1 MKKILRPILCG
12 GVLAALLC
20 TPSLAAGE
28 GDFSLLVNGAAGEGD
43 FSLLVNGEPVTF
55 SDAAP
60 VLKDGRSF
68 LPAVTTFQALGF
80 AQEDI
85 VWDGETQ
92 TVTASKDGAAIS
104 LTVGDSAVTWTGPS
118 WSQTSEDGTSGSA
131 GGSGGI
137 AYLDTAP
144 YIDPA
149 TNRTYIPVGLVA
161 DILGCRVAWDGETST
176 VIIDDVDAILA
187 ENTETYELMDQY
199 LDYARKYSQGN
210 YQVEGSYLLTSAPG
224 EMESGVEI
232 IHTVGGDY
240 SLISSQTAM
249 QLDLGVSIGGTIMG
263 APISPTDMDLDLR
276 ADLDTGMLYLYF
288 QSEDL
293 EYLMNN
299 NVQINGETI
308 EFQIPDQWYS
318 LDMKAVYDEAYGP
331 GFYEELIALST
342 ASQEAA
348 FAQTLEELL
357 KSDTLI
363 LTSTATTSDYLEAL
377 NQLLGDSHFQKS
389 GSTYTLHTEDLVTD
403 YLNDASLF
411 YYTETPSMGLDL
423 QITDRGGG
431 RCDFNGAL
439 SVDGA
444 DYVLG
449 LDLASRDSGE
459 QATLTFHLKN
469 LCKGTLSVTTA
480 RRVTD
485 EPVETLPPP
494 EAVSMALEEVGYF

>member
-20 TPSLAAGE
+20 TPSLAAE
-28 GDFSLLVNGAAGEGD
+28 QGD

-55 SDAAP
+55 TDAAP

-104 LTVGDSAVTWTGPS
+104 LTVGDSAVTWTAPS

-161 DILGCRVAWDGETST
+161 DILGCRVALDAETYT

-263 APISPTDMDLDLR
+263 APISPTDMDLDMR

-293 EYLMNN
+293 EQLMNN

-331 GFYEELIALST
+331 GFYEELLALNAAGT
-342 ASQEAA
+342 NQEAT

-357 KSDTLI
+357 KSDTLT

-389 GSTYTLHTEDLVTD
+389 GSTYTSTPIDLEEDGSRILVAFQLYTSGGKVNGYGLEMTIADTEGTALALTAEMRDSKMEMLMD
-403 YLNDASLF
+403 FQMPGEL
-411 YYTETPSMGLDL
+411 SMTME
-423 QITDRGGG
+423 I
-431 RCDFNGAL
+431 
-439 SVDGA
+439 DGA
-444 DYVLG
+444 YQRTSTAPTTEPPAGATVV
-449 LDLASRDSGE
+449 DLMDA
-459 QATLTFHLKN
+459 LT
-469 LCKGTLSVTTA
+469 GDIA
-480 RRVTD
+480 PAP
-485 EPVETLPPP
+485 EP
-494 EAVSMALEEVGYF
+494 EAA

>member
-20 TPSLAAGE
+20 TPSLAAE
-28 GDFSLLVNGAAGEGD
+28 QGD

-55 SDAAP
+55 TDAAP

-68 LPAVTTFQALGF
+68 LPMAATFEALGF
-80 AQEDI
+80 PAEDMT
-85 VWDGETQ
+85 WNSATQ
-92 TVTASKDGAAIS
+92 TASASKDGTTIS
-104 LTVGDSAVTWTGPS
+104 LTIGKKAIQVT
-118 WSQTSEDGTSGSA
+118 QA
-131 GGSGGI
+131 GAAAGVSI
-137 AYLDTAP
+137 ETDTAP
-144 YIDPA
+144 YIDAA
-149 TNRTYIPVGLVA
+149 TSRTYIPVGLVA

-224 EMESGVEI
+224 EMESGAEI
-232 IHTVGGDY
+232 INTIGGDY
-240 SLISSQTAM
+240 NLISSQTAM
-249 QLDLGVSIGGTIMG
+249 QFAMDMSIGGTIMG
-263 APISPTDMDLDLR
+263 APISPIDMNLDMR
-276 ADLDTGMLYLYF
+276 ADLDTGLLYLYF

-293 EYLMNN
+293 EQLMNN
-299 NVQINGETI
+299 NVQVNGETI

-331 GFYEELIALST
+331 GFYEELVALSA

-389 GSTYTLHTEDLVTD
+389 GSTYTSTLEQDGVT
-403 YLNDASLF
+403 LL
-411 YYTETPSMGLDL
+411 
-423 QITDRGGG
+423 
-431 RCDFNGAL
+431 
-439 SVDGA
+439 
-444 DYVLG
+444 
-449 LDLASRDSGE
+449 
-459 QATLTFHLKN
+459 FHLYTSGGQVN
-469 LCKGTLSVTTA
+469 GYGMEMTTA
-480 RRVTD
+480 D
-485 EPVETLPPP
+485 P
-494 EAVSMALEEVGYF
+494 EAQMTMTMEMKGDDMSLLLEMDGMTMEMDGTYRPSSAAPETEPPAGATVVDLWELLTTPVSEL

>member
-20 TPSLAAGE
+20 TPSLAAE
-28 GDFSLLVNGAAGEGD
+28 QGD
-43 FSLLVNGEPVTF
+43 FSLLVNGEPVAFT
-55 SDAAP
+55 DAAP

-68 LPAVTTFQALGF
+68 LPVATTFQALGF

-85 VWDGETQ
+85 VWNGETQ
-92 TVTASKDGAAIS
+92 SVTASKDGTTIS

-137 AYLDTAP
+137 AYLDAAP

-161 DILGCRVAWDGETST
+161 DILGYRVAWDGATST

-187 ENTETYELMDQY
+187 ENTETYERMDQY

-210 YQVEGSYLLTSAPG
+210 YQVEGSYLLTMPSEGTTTSADG
-224 EMESGVEI
+224 SEEYTTEI
-232 IHTVGGDY
+232 INTVGGNY
-240 SLISSQTAM
+240 SMVTNQTAM
-249 QLDLGVSIGGTIMG
+249 QFAMDMSIGGTIMG
-263 APISPTDMDLDLR
+263 APISPTDMNLDVR

-357 KSDTLI
+357 KSDTLT

-389 GSTYTLHTEDLVTD
+389 GSTYTSTLEQDGVTI
-403 YLNDASLF
+403 L
-411 YYTETPSMGLDL
+411 
-423 QITDRGGG
+423 
-431 RCDFNGAL
+431 
-439 SVDGA
+439 
-444 DYVLG
+444 
-449 LDLASRDSGE
+449 
-459 QATLTFHLKN
+459 FHLYTSGGQVN
-469 LCKGTLSVTTA
+469 GYGMEMTASETTGMEMTMTMEMKGDDMSLLMEMAGMTMEMDGTYRPSSTAPETEPPSGATVVDLWELLTT
-480 RRVTD
+480 
-485 EPVETLPPP
+485 PVSEL
-494 EAVSMALEEVGYF
+494 

>member
-20 TPSLAAGE
+20 TPSLAAE
-28 GDFSLLVNGAAGEGD
+28 QGD

-68 LPAVTTFQALGF
+68 LPMAATFEALGF
-80 AQEDI
+80 PAEDMT
-85 VWDGETQ
+85 WDSDTQ
-92 TVTASKDGAAIS
+92 TAAASKDGTTIS
-104 LTVGDSAVTWTGPS
+104 LTIGKNAIQVT
-118 WSQTSEDGTSGSA
+118 QA
-131 GGSGGI
+131 GAEAGVSI
-137 AYLDTAP
+137 ETDAAP
-144 YIDPA
+144 YIDAA

-161 DILGCRVAWDGETST
+161 DALGYRVAWDGETST

-187 ENTETYELMDQY
+187 ENTETYERMDQY

-224 EMESGVEI
+224 EMESGAEI
-232 IHTVGGDY
+232 IHTVGGGY
-240 SLISSQTAM
+240 SMVTNQTAM
-249 QLDLGVSIGGTIMG
+249 QFAMDMSIGGTIMG
-263 APISPTDMDLDLR
+263 APISPTDMNLDVR

-342 ASQEAA
+342 ASQEAT

-357 KSDTLI
+357 KSDTLT

-389 GSTYTLHTEDLVTD
+389 GSTYTSTLEQDGVTI
-403 YLNDASLF
+403 L
-411 YYTETPSMGLDL
+411 
-423 QITDRGGG
+423 
-431 RCDFNGAL
+431 
-439 SVDGA
+439 
-444 DYVLG
+444 
-449 LDLASRDSGE
+449 
-459 QATLTFHLKN
+459 FHLYTSGGQVN
-469 LCKGTLSVTTA
+469 GYGMEMTASETTGMEMTMTMEMKGDDMSLLMEMAGMTMEMDGTYRPSSTAPETEPPAGATVVDLWELLTT
-480 RRVTD
+480 
-485 EPVETLPPP
+485 PVSEL
-494 EAVSMALEEVGYF
+494 

>member
-20 TPSLAAGE
+20 TPSLAAE
-28 GDFSLLVNGAAGEGD
+28 QGD

-55 SDAAP
+55 TDAAP

-68 LPAVTTFQALGF
+68 LPMAATFEALGF
-80 AQEDI
+80 PAEDMT
-85 VWDGETQ
+85 WDSDTQ
-92 TVTASKDGAAIS
+92 TASASKDGTTIS
-104 LTVGDSAVTWTGPS
+104 LTIGKNAIQVT
-118 WSQTSEDGTSGSA
+118 QA
-131 GGSGGI
+131 GAEAGVSI
-137 AYLDTAP
+137 ETDAAP
-144 YIDPA
+144 YIDAA
-149 TNRTYIPVGLVA
+149 TSRTYIPVGLVA
-161 DILGCRVAWDGETST
+161 DALGYRVAWDGETST

-187 ENTETYELMDQY
+187 ENTETYERMDQY

-224 EMESGVEI
+224 EMESGAEI
-232 IHTVGGDY
+232 INTIGGDY
-240 SLISSQTAM
+240 NLISSQTAM
-249 QLDLGVSIGGTIMG
+249 QFAMDMSIGGTIMG
-263 APISPTDMDLDLR
+263 APIAPTDMNLDMR

-293 EYLMNN
+293 EQLMNN
-299 NVQINGETI
+299 NVQVNGESV

-331 GFYEELIALST
+331 GFYEELIVLSA

-389 GSTYTLHTEDLVTD
+389 GSTYTSTLEQDGVTI
-403 YLNDASLF
+403 L
-411 YYTETPSMGLDL
+411 
-423 QITDRGGG
+423 
-431 RCDFNGAL
+431 
-439 SVDGA
+439 
-444 DYVLG
+444 
-449 LDLASRDSGE
+449 
-459 QATLTFHLKN
+459 FHLYTSGGQVN
-469 LCKGTLSVTTA
+469 GYGMEMTASETTG
-480 RRVTD
+480 
-485 EPVETLPPP
+485 
-494 EAVSMALEEVGYF
+494 MK

>member
-1 MKKILRPILCG
+1 MKKFLRPILCG

-20 TPSLAAGE
+20 TPSLAAE
-28 GDFSLLVNGAAGEGD
+28 PEATVPLL
-43 FSLLVNGEPVTF
+43 LNGEPVSF

-60 VLKDGRSF
+60 IFWGDAIDV
-68 LPAVTTFQALGF
+68 PAAATLEALGY
-80 AQEDI
+80 EI
-85 VWDGETQ
+85 TWDEASQ
-92 TVTASKDGAAIS
+92 TILAEQNGAALSLTIGDATAHRSGTGGSKEIIS
-104 LTVGDSAVTWTGPS
+104 LSKAPYVDPATWRTYFSAEDLSLLLGDPYRTAVDYGWTM
-118 WSQTSEDGTSGSA
+118 DSA
-131 GGSGGI
+131 GG
-137 AYLDTAP
+137 
-144 YIDPA
+144 
-149 TNRTYIPVGLVA
+149 LVMSY
-161 DILGCRVAWDGETST
+161 GEMA
-176 VIIDDVDAILA
+176 VIVDDVDAILA
-187 ENTETYELMDQY
+187 ENTETYERMDQY

-224 EMESGVEI
+224 EMESGAEI
-232 IHTVGGDY
+232 IHTVGGGY
-240 SLISSQTAM
+240 SMVTNQTAM
-249 QLDLGVSIGGTIMG
+249 QFAMDMSIGGTIMG
-263 APISPTDMDLDLR
+263 APISPTDMNLDVR

-389 GSTYTLHTEDLVTD
+389 GSTYTSTLEQD
-403 YLNDASLF
+403 
-411 YYTETPSMGLDL
+411 
-423 QITDRGGG
+423 
-431 RCDFNGAL
+431 GAL
-439 SVDGA
+439 VRFQLYTSGGQVNGYGMEMTAA
-444 DYVLG
+444 D
-449 LDLASRDSGE
+449 
-459 QATLTFHLKN
+459 
-469 LCKGTLSVTTA
+469 
-480 RRVTD
+480 
-485 EPVETLPPP
+485 P
-494 EAVSMALEEVGYF
+494 EAQMTMTMEMKGDDMDLLFQMGGMTMEMDGTYRSTRSAPETEPPAGAKVVDLWELLNTPINEF

>member
-20 TPSLAAGE
+20 TPSLAAE
-28 GDFSLLVNGAAGEGD
+28 QGD

-55 SDAAP
+55 TDAAP

-293 EYLMNN
+293 EQLMNN
-299 NVQINGETI
+299 NVQVNGETI

-331 GFYEELIALST
+331 GFYEELIALDA
-342 ASQEAA
+342 ASASEDIT
-348 FAQTLEELL
+348 FAQALEEIL
-357 KSDTLI
+357 KSDALP
-363 LTSTATTSDYLEAL
+363 LTSEFTTRDYLDLFNYVLA
-377 NQLLGDSHFQKS
+377 DSAFERS
-389 GSTYTLHTEDLVTD
+389 GSTYTSTPIDLEEDGSRILVAFQLYTSGGKVNGYGLEMTIADTEGTALALTAEMR
-403 YLNDASLF
+403 ASKMEMLMDF
-411 YYTETPSMGLDL
+411 QMPGELSMTME
-423 QITDRGGG
+423 I
-431 RCDFNGAL
+431 
-439 SVDGA
+439 DGA
-444 DYVLG
+444 YQRTSTAPATEPPAGATVV
-449 LDLASRDSGE
+449 DLMDA
-459 QATLTFHLKN
+459 LT
-469 LCKGTLSVTTA
+469 GDIDPA
-480 RRVTD
+480 P
-485 EPVETLPPP
+485 EP
-494 EAVSMALEEVGYF
+494 EAA

>member
-20 TPSLAAGE
+20 TPSLAAE
-28 GDFSLLVNGAAGEGD
+28 QGD

-55 SDAAP
+55 TDAAP

-68 LPAVTTFQALGF
+68 LPMAATFEALGF
-80 AQEDI
+80 PAEDMT
-85 VWDGETQ
+85 WDSDTQ
-92 TVTASKDGAAIS
+92 TAAASKDGTTIS
-104 LTVGDSAVTWTGPS
+104 LTIGKKAIQVT
-118 WSQTSEDGTSGSA
+118 QA
-131 GGSGGI
+131 GAAAGVSI
-137 AYLDTAP
+137 ETDTAP
-144 YIDPA
+144 YIDAA
-149 TNRTYIPVGLVA
+149 TSRTYIPVGLVA
-161 DILGCRVAWDGETST
+161 DALGYRVAWDGETST

-187 ENTETYELMDQY
+187 ENTETYERMDQY
-199 LDYARKYSQGN
+199 LGYARKYSQGN

-224 EMESGVEI
+224 EMESGAEI
-232 IHTVGGDY
+232 IHTIGGDY
-240 SLISSQTAM
+240 NLISSQTAM
-249 QLDLGVSIGGTIMG
+249 QFAMDMSIGGTILG

-288 QSEDL
+288 QSEGL
-293 EYLMNN
+293 EQLMNN
-299 NVQINGETI
+299 NVQVNGESV

-389 GSTYTLHTEDLVTD
+389 GSTYTSTLEQDGVTI
-403 YLNDASLF
+403 L
-411 YYTETPSMGLDL
+411 
-423 QITDRGGG
+423 
-431 RCDFNGAL
+431 
-439 SVDGA
+439 
-444 DYVLG
+444 
-449 LDLASRDSGE
+449 
-459 QATLTFHLKN
+459 FHLYTSGGQVN
-469 LCKGTLSVTTA
+469 GYGMEMTASETTGMEMTMTMEMKGDDMSLLLEMAGMTMEMDGTYRPSSTAPETEPPAGATVVDLWELLTT
-480 RRVTD
+480 
-485 EPVETLPPP
+485 PVSEL
-494 EAVSMALEEVGYF
+494 

>member
-20 TPSLAAGE
+20 TPSLAAE
-28 GDFSLLVNGAAGEGD
+28 QGD

-55 SDAAP
+55 TDAAP

-68 LPAVTTFQALGF
+68 LPVATTFQALGF

-85 VWDGETQ
+85 VWNGETQ
-92 TVTASKDGAAIS
+92 SVTASKDGTTIS

-161 DILGCRVAWDGETST
+161 DILGCRVAWDGATST

-187 ENTETYELMDQY
+187 ENTETYERMDQY

-210 YQVEGSYLLTSAPG
+210 YQVEGSYLLTMPSEGTTTSADG
-224 EMESGVEI
+224 SEEYTTEI
-232 IHTVGGDY
+232 INTVGGNY
-240 SLISSQTAM
+240 NMVTNQTAM
-249 QLDLGVSIGGTIMG
+249 QFAMDMSIGGTIMG
-263 APISPTDMDLDLR
+263 APISPTDMNLDVR

-342 ASQEAA
+342 ASQEAT

-389 GSTYTLHTEDLVTD
+389 GSTYTSTLEQDGVTI
-403 YLNDASLF
+403 L
-411 YYTETPSMGLDL
+411 
-423 QITDRGGG
+423 
-431 RCDFNGAL
+431 
-439 SVDGA
+439 
-444 DYVLG
+444 
-449 LDLASRDSGE
+449 
-459 QATLTFHLKN
+459 FHLYTSGGQVN
-469 LCKGTLSVTTA
+469 GYGMEMTASETTGMEMTMTMEMKGDDMSLLMEMAGMTMEMDGTYRPSSTAPETEPPAGATVVDLWELLTT
-480 RRVTD
+480 
-485 EPVETLPPP
+485 PVSEL
-494 EAVSMALEEVGYF
+494 

>member
-20 TPSLAAGE
+20 TPSLAAE
-28 GDFSLLVNGAAGEGD
+28 QGD
-43 FSLLVNGEPVTF
+43 FSLLVNGEPVAFT
-55 SDAAP
+55 DAAP

-85 VWDGETQ
+85 VWNGETQ
-92 TVTASKDGAAIS
+92 SVTASKDGTTIS

-137 AYLDTAP
+137 AYLDAAP

-149 TNRTYIPVGLVA
+149 TSRTYIPVGLVA
-161 DILGCRVAWDGETST
+161 DALGYRVAWDGETST

-187 ENTETYELMDQY
+187 ENTETYERMDQY
-199 LDYARKYSQGN
+199 LGYARKYSQGN
-210 YQVEGSYLLTSAPG
+210 YQVEGSYLLTMPSEGTTTSADG
-224 EMESGVEI
+224 SEEYTTEI
-232 IHTVGGDY
+232 INTVGGGY
-240 SLISSQTAM
+240 SMVTNQTAM
-249 QLDLGVSIGGTIMG
+249 QFAMDMSIGGTIMG
-263 APISPTDMDLDLR
+263 APIAPTDMNLDMR

-293 EYLMNN
+293 EQLMNN
-299 NVQINGETI
+299 NVQVNGESV

-357 KSDTLI
+357 KSDTLT

-389 GSTYTLHTEDLVTD
+389 GSTYTSTLEQDGVTI
-403 YLNDASLF
+403 L
-411 YYTETPSMGLDL
+411 
-423 QITDRGGG
+423 
-431 RCDFNGAL
+431 
-439 SVDGA
+439 
-444 DYVLG
+444 
-449 LDLASRDSGE
+449 
-459 QATLTFHLKN
+459 FHLYTSGGQVN
-469 LCKGTLSVTTA
+469 GYGMEMTASETTGMEMTMTMEMKGNDMSLLMEMAGMTMEMDGTYRPSSTAPETEPPAGATVVDLWELLTT
-480 RRVTD
+480 
-485 EPVETLPPP
+485 PVSEL
-494 EAVSMALEEVGYF
+494 

>member
-1 MKKILRPILCG
+1 MKQFLRPILCG

-20 TPSLAAGE
+20 TPSLAA
-28 GDFSLLVNGAAGEGD
+28 DEGD

-68 LPAVTTFQALGF
+68 LPMAATFEALGF
-80 AQEDI
+80 PAEDMT
-85 VWDGETQ
+85 WDSATQ
-92 TVTASKDGAAIS
+92 TASASKDGTTIS
-104 LTVGDSAVTWTGPS
+104 LTIGKNAIQVT
-118 WSQTSEDGTSGSA
+118 QA
-131 GGSGGI
+131 GAEAGVSI
-137 AYLDTAP
+137 ETDAAP
-144 YIDPA
+144 YIDAA
-149 TNRTYIPVGLVA
+149 TSRTYIPVGLVA
-161 DILGCRVAWDGETST
+161 DALGYRVAWDGETST

-187 ENTETYELMDQY
+187 ENTETYERMDQY

-224 EMESGVEI
+224 EMESGAEI
-232 IHTVGGDY
+232 INTIGGDY
-240 SLISSQTAM
+240 NLISSQTAM
-249 QLDLGVSIGGTIMG
+249 QFAMDMSIGGTIMG
-263 APISPTDMDLDLR
+263 DPIAPTDMNLDMR

-293 EYLMNN
+293 EQLMNN
-299 NVQINGETI
+299 NVQVNGESV

-331 GFYEELIALST
+331 GFYEELIALSA

-389 GSTYTLHTEDLVTD
+389 GSTYTSTLEQDGVTI
-403 YLNDASLF
+403 L
-411 YYTETPSMGLDL
+411 
-423 QITDRGGG
+423 
-431 RCDFNGAL
+431 
-439 SVDGA
+439 
-444 DYVLG
+444 
-449 LDLASRDSGE
+449 
-459 QATLTFHLKN
+459 FHLYTSGGQVN
-469 LCKGTLSVTTA
+469 GYGMEMTASETTGMEMTMTMEMKGNDMSLLMEMAGMTMEMDGTYRPSSTAPETEPPAGATVVDLWELLTT
-480 RRVTD
+480 
-485 EPVETLPPP
+485 PVSEL
-494 EAVSMALEEVGYF
+494 

>member
-20 TPSLAAGE
+20 TPSLAAE
-28 GDFSLLVNGAAGEGD
+28 QGD

-55 SDAAP
+55 TDAAP

-68 LPAVTTFQALGF
+68 LPMAATFEALGF
-80 AQEDI
+80 PAEDMT
-85 VWDGETQ
+85 WDSDTQ
-92 TVTASKDGAAIS
+92 TAAASKDGTTIS
-104 LTVGDSAVTWTGPS
+104 LTIGKNAIQVT
-118 WSQTSEDGTSGSA
+118 QA
-131 GGSGGI
+131 GAEAGVSI
-137 AYLDTAP
+137 ETDAAP
-144 YIDPA
+144 YIDAA
-149 TNRTYIPVGLVA
+149 TSRTYIPVGLVA
-161 DILGCRVAWDGETST
+161 DALGYRVAWDGETST

-224 EMESGVEI
+224 EMESGAEI
-232 IHTVGGDY
+232 IHTVGGGY
-240 SLISSQTAM
+240 SMVTNQTAM
-249 QLDLGVSIGGTIMG
+249 QFAMDMSISGTIMG

-331 GFYEELIALST
+331 GFYEELIALS
-342 ASQEAA
+342 AVSQEAA

-389 GSTYTLHTEDLVTD
+389 GSTYTSTLEQDGVTI
-403 YLNDASLF
+403 L
-411 YYTETPSMGLDL
+411 
-423 QITDRGGG
+423 
-431 RCDFNGAL
+431 
-439 SVDGA
+439 
-444 DYVLG
+444 
-449 LDLASRDSGE
+449 
-459 QATLTFHLKN
+459 FHLCTSGSQVNGYGLELTSADPELQMTMTMEMKEGDMSM
-469 LCKGTLSVTTA
+469 LFQMDGMTMEMDGVYRPSSAAPETEPPAGATVVDLWELLTT
-480 RRVTD
+480 
-485 EPVETLPPP
+485 PVSEL
-494 EAVSMALEEVGYF
+494 